1 MSSTIRKVCSKCGRS
16 KILDEFF
23 CYKNGERDDLC
34 KDCLLEH
41 VDNGDPDTFLWIL
54 ERYDIPYIE
63 RMWVSMSNREFKANP
78 GRFGPKSVLGKYM
91 RNMKMHQYRKFGYAD
106 SDNQELNGLIPQTD
120 QESEL
125 DLRKKLES
133 GEITKAEY
141 NTRSSYADSVSRD
154 GESKEYTLKSEYE
167 KSVNDNLTTQDRVYL
182 LSKWGTS
189 YTPEEWV
196 RMESMYNRYCAEYD
210 MSVDREETLKKLC
223 KTSIKMDE
231 ALDSDDT
238 LGYKSLSQVFDS
250 LRKTGRF
257 TDQQN
262 KQDRTDLVDSVGRL
276 VQLCERDGGIIEQM
290 PDPEEYPQDKIDVTI
305 NNFKQYSVN
314 LLRNEPNIAGLIETY
329 IARLEEADSKTKRFM
344 ETMGNMS
351 VPSSPSEDDDNDYDE
366 EEEVEDG
373 S

>member
-1 MSSTIRKVCSKCGRS
+1 
-16 KILDEFF
+16 
-23 CYKNGERDDLC
+23 
-34 KDCLLEH
+34 
-41 VDNGDPDTFLWIL
+41 
-54 ERYDIPYIE
+54 
-63 RMWVSMSNREFKANP
+63 
-78 GRFGPKSVLGKYM
+78 
-91 RNMKMHQYRKFGYAD
+91 
-106 SDNQELNGLIPQTD
+106 
-120 QESEL
+120 
-125 DLRKKLES
+125 
-133 GEITKAEY
+133 
-141 NTRSSYADSVSRD
+141 
-154 GESKEYTLKSEYE
+154 
-167 KSVNDNLTTQDRVYL
+167 
-182 LSKWGTS
+182 
-189 YTPEEWV
+189 
-196 RMESMYNRYCAEYD
+196 MESMYNRYCAEYD

-231 ALDSDDT
+231 ALDADDT

-351 VPSSPSEDDDNDYDE
+351 VPSSPSEDEDDEDE
-366 EEEVEDG
+366 DEGAEDG